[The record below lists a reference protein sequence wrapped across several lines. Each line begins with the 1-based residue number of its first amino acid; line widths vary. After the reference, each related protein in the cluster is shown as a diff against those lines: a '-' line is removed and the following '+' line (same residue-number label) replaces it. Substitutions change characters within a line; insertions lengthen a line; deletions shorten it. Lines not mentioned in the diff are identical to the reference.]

1 MLLFLYACCM
11 VAAQDDGDGGV
22 VSLAL
27 ESIRALLPSHS
38 FLFGSKLAEN
48 YRLPANHYG
57 QIMSNRL
64 LQCLTGWR
72 RGNSNRCVTTA
83 HTPEKFL
90 QKINGGFLPNLLLLL
105 HNRTHVQSC
114 KDRRIFSRI
123 CLRIS
128 ADVVSKS
135 FTYFIL
141 HSLCSNFLKNFYSIP
156 NVHVFLLFFFIL
168 YMYFCIYT
176 VLQCDLPPLRT
187 REGGLEAGTI

>member
-1 MLLFLYACCM
+1 MSSKKVMLLFLYACCM

-57 QIMSNRL
+57 
-64 LQCLTGWR
+64 
-72 RGNSNRCVTTA
+72 
-83 HTPEKFL
+83 H
-90 QKINGGFLPNLLLLL
+90 
-105 HNRTHVQSC
+105 
-114 KDRRIFSRI
+114 
-123 CLRIS
+123 
-128 ADVVSKS
+128 VVSKS

-156 NVHVFLLFFFIL
+156 NVHVFFIIIFYFIYVFL
-168 YMYFCIYT
+168 YLYSIT
-176 VLQCDLPPLRT
+176 V
-187 REGGLEAGTI
+187 